1 MPLIDPR
8 HCWLTLVETPDGAQA
23 AALSPA
29 ETFDFDAAAA
39 LRDRIGEAAVISFI
53 GDNAIAYCESAH
65 DLQICLA
72 EWVEIDLS
80 NAVIEVTPMFSQE
93 QIDSDALTCAAVLA
107 TLNEVRAALDDA
119 FSVVDAGEDE
129 TFAYEHELRRLDTL
143 IQCLTDGAII
153 AE

>member
-8 HCWLTLVETPDGAQA
+8 HCWLTLVETPDGARA
-23 AALSPA
+23 VAVTPA

-39 LRDRIGEAAVISFI
+39 LRARVGEAAIISFI
-53 GDNAIAYCESAH
+53 GDDAIAYCESAH

-80 NAVIEVTPMFSQE
+80 DAVIEVTPMPNQE
-93 QIDSDALTCAAVLA
+93 QIDPDALTRTAMLA

-119 FSVVDAGEDE
+119 SSVVDAGEDE
-129 TFAYEHELRRLDTL
+129 TFAYEHELHRLDTL
-143 IQCLTDGAII
+143 IRNLTDGAII

>member
-23 AALSPA
+23 IAISPA

-39 LRDRIGEAAVISFI
+39 LRARVGEAATLSFI
-53 GDNAIAYCESAH
+53 GDDAIAYCESVH

-72 EWVEIDLS
+72 EWAEIDLS
-80 NAVIEVTPMFSQE
+80 DAVIEVTAMPNQE
-93 QIDSDALTCAAVLA
+93 QIDPDALTCAAMLA
-107 TLNEVRAALDDA
+107 TLQEVRAALDDA
-119 FSVVDAGEDE
+119 SSVVDAGEDE

-143 IQCLTDGAII
+143 IQRLTDGAII
-153 AE
+153 EE

>member
-8 HCWLTLVETPDGAQA
+8 HCWLTLVETLDGARA
-23 AALSPA
+23 VAVTPA

-39 LRDRIGEAAVISFI
+39 LRARVGEAATLSFI
-53 GDNAIAYCESAH
+53 GDDAIAYCESAH

-80 NAVIEVTPMFSQE
+80 DAVIEVTLMPNQE
-93 QIDSDALTCAAVLA
+93 QIDPDALTRAAMLA

-119 FSVVDAGEDE
+119 SSVVDAGEDE
-129 TFAYEHELRRLDTL
+129 TFAYEHELHRLDTL
-143 IQCLTDGAII
+143 IRNLTDGAII